1 MSRKDRKAEET
12 IRIIDEILSKNDIKY
27 NLTSQVNNCDSIF
40 SVRVEIDNGL
50 GIAANG
56 KGITYELALASGLAE
71 LMERL
76 QSRNSMKFWYS
87 TKYYPKTA
95 FECEWKSVDLLEGV
109 IKETFAKFVGGN
121 LYC

>member
-56 KGITYELALASGLAE
+56 KGITYELALASGLGI
-71 LMERL
+71 L
-76 QSRNSMKFWYS
+76 QNIIRKQHLNANGKVL
-87 TKYYPKTA
+87 T
-95 FECEWKSVDLLEGV
+95 C
-109 IKETFAKFVGGN
+109 
-121 LYC
+121 